1 MIWIGWWGLRSR
13 LPRWDEFR
21 LAVRGDAR
29 TPRGAPPASRQ
40 WALAAALLSVR
51 WCICTV
57 VCLRARAALRIAAL
71 LAALSH
77 RRRRCEGSAV
87 PPAHRRHRPRAMLQ
101 SSSIIYDE
109 AHRRAAQG
117 TSARTASL
125 PPPTR
130 QALDSKN
137 SHRHTASCARRR
149 APGVSVLRRAR
160 LSRPYP
166 CCGARL
172 TCRSFARCL
181 PSARGSRCTVVPHGG
196 RQQRGRPTGSS
207 RDTDAI
213 EQPTPRART
222 GVPTWPESGPTQV
235 PLATLAALPGQV
247 LQWLRTV
254 LRGPWS
260 MMGRRP
266 RLLLLHLLPRC
277 MAGVCSAAFSS
288 VGEGSQ
294 LSSSSAAAS

>member
-1 MIWIGWWGLRSR
+1 MG
-13 LPRWDEFR
+13 
-21 LAVRGDAR
+21 AR
-29 TPRGAPPASRQ
+29 CGATVS
-40 WALAAALLSVR
+40 
-51 WCICTV
+51 TV
-57 VCLRARAALRIAAL
+57 VYMYGGVSTRACRASNRSAA
-71 LAALSH
+71 
-77 RRRRCEGSAV
+77 CCAV
-87 PPAHRRHRPRAMLQ
+87 PPPKALRRLCCSTGTPSPSAARHAPVLIDYLRRRLIVVLRKAHRRGPRLC
-101 SSSIIYDE
+101 
-109 AHRRAAQG
+109 HRRPAKRWIP
-117 TSARTASL
+117 RTATG
-125 PPPTR
+125 TR
-130 QALDSKN
+130 PLALE
-137 SHRHTASCARRR
+137 
-149 APGVSVLRRAR
+149 GAR
-160 LSRPYP
+160 LAYP